1 MVYHFNTSRV
11 TLQGADV
18 NIPLIK
24 ARRDALGLSQ
34 YDLAEV
40 LEVKRSTVANWEIGR
55 GDPDSRTIRRLAEV
69 LQISAD
75 DLLADPEPQTEAV
88 AASP

>member
-11 TLQGADV
+11 TPLQGAGV

-24 ARRDALGLSQ
+24 ARRDELEMSQ
-34 YDLAEV
+34 YDLAQE
-40 LEVKRSTVANWEIGR
+40 LGVKRSTVANWEVGR

-69 LQISAD
+69 LKISAD
-75 DLLADPEPQTEAV
+75 DLLAEPEAV
-88 AASP
+88 AG